1 MNSQAPQKVSDYE
14 FEPVPQSQRRSL
26 TDLTMVWIG
35 FVLTV
40 TMMLAGGGLASG
52 MRFSELFW
60 VCILGNLF
68 LCGIACT
75 ISVIAVRTGLSFAL
89 LSRYSF
95 GTLGSKIPSVFVAVV
110 NVGWFTI
117 TAGFYGYFVATL
129 LGLGE
134 MGTNIAL
141 MLSTLA
147 MGGIA
152 VFGVRALSI
161 LGHVSI
167 PAIIL
172 LIGALLAR
180 VVSQGGG
187 MEALFSY
194 APKESMSLVH
204 GMTLVI
210 GTWIFAASTSIPD
223 IMRFGRS
230 EKDVIIST
238 LIGLVVG
245 NSIIIVSGAVLVIMT
260 GAPDIVQ
267 VLVSAGLVVPGI
279 ILLTT
284 NLFTT
289 SAANLY
295 AVGLNLSNSLNMKRE
310 KVTVLV
316 LAAATLVSLLRPH
329 EIGPLFAFLNFLGVA
344 VPPLASVILV
354 EYFVNRNRFRSFTAE
369 SMPTHRMAPWIAWIG
384 AIALAML
391 IPMGLPSLNGMI
403 AGGVIYL
410 ILQRFSAQPV
420 VSAASTTVTPAAPA
434 SADVDA
440 TLPTAKDV
448 NPKALRVT
456 LGGIVLMAV
465 GAFMACLAAD
475 TVWGSIGNILLLV
488 SLGIGVYGYLLN
500 NRHREKQGQAGAT
513 A

>member
-1 MNSQAPQKVSDYE
+1 MSRNASKGSDFE

-40 TMMLAGGGLASG
+40 TMMLAGGGLAAG
-52 MRFSELFW
+52 MSFSELFW

-75 ISVIAVRTGLSFAL
+75 VSVIAVRTGLSFAL

-95 GTLGSKIPSVFVAVV
+95 GVLGSKIPSVFVAVV

-134 MGTNIAL
+134 MGTNISL

-147 MGGIA
+147 MGIIA
-152 VFGVRALSI
+152 VFGVRALTI

-172 LIGALLAR
+172 LIGALLVR
-180 VVSQGGG
+180 VVSHGGG
-187 MEALFSY
+187 LEALFSY
-194 APKESMSLVH
+194 TPQTSMTFVH

-210 GTWIFAASTSIPD
+210 GTWIFASSTSIPD

-238 LIGLVVG
+238 LIGLVAG

-295 AVGLNLSNSLNMKRE
+295 AVGLNLSNSLNMSRE
-310 KVTVLV
+310 KVTAGVLV
-316 LAAATLVSLLRPH
+316 AATLVSLLRPH

-354 EYFVNRNRFRSFTAE
+354 EYFVNRKRFRSFRAE
-369 SMPTHRMAPWIAWIG
+369 NIPAHRLAPWIAWLAAIG
-384 AIALAML
+384 LAMS
-391 IPMGLPSLNGMI
+391 IPVGLPSLNGMI
-403 AGGVIYL
+403 AGAVIYFA
-410 ILQRFSAQPV
+410 LQRFAARSDAGNAGEAEGAEPAGRAFEQSGDAPARA
-420 VSAASTTVTPAAPA
+420 VSASP
-434 SADVDA
+434 SA
-440 TLPTAKDV
+440 LYI
-448 NPKALRVT
+448 T
-456 LGGIVLMAV
+456 LGGIALMA
-465 GAFMACLAAD
+465 AASFIACLARETLWS
-475 TVWGSIGNILLLV
+475 TVGNVLLIV
-488 SLGIGVYGYLLN
+488 SLGIGVYGYL
-500 NRHREKQGQAGAT
+500 RKTRDAQT